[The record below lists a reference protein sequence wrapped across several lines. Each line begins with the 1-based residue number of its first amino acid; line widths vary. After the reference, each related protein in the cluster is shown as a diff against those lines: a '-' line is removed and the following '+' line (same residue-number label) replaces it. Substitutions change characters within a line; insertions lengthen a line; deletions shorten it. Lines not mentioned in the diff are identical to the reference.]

1 MRENDLVREGL
12 ARFAEAVTV
21 KTASMAQG
29 APEDQLRAPF
39 EGFLKDL
46 GAAWGW
52 TVTCTG
58 EATLPNRLGRPDY
71 AVSRNKL
78 LTGHVELKRPGTGAS
93 SSRFSGHDKEQFTRF
108 ANLPNV
114 LYTDGNEWA
123 LYRSGKRVRNL
134 VRLAGAVDVDG
145 PLAVGSEDGPR
156 LEPLLRDFLEWQPIL
171 PLTAGGSV
179 DLRSFAELVAP
190 LCRMLR
196 NDVTEAL
203 SRPESPIHAAARDW
217 RHLLFPEASDEQF
230 ADAYAQTVAFALL
243 LGRSLGADPLNL
255 QRAQAALAVGHS
267 LMSRALAFLTDDQ
280 VHEEIEA
287 GLDLLLRVIGVVPP
301 ATLGGTT
308 DPWLHFYEDFLAK
321 YDPKLRKKVGVYYT
335 PVEVVRAQVRLVD
348 DLLTHRL
355 GQRFGF
361 ASRGVVT
368 LDPAVGTGTYLL
380 GVIEHALG
388 RVEEEQGPGAVA
400 GQASSLAKRLYGFE
414 VMVGPYAVAELRTS
428 RALRD
433 RGGDLPGE
441 GTGVYLVD
449 TLDSPDAEPQQ
460 LGLQLQPIA
469 DQRSRAVEVKKGVP
483 VLVCIGNPPY
493 HRHGAVDAMKEEH
506 LSSSGGWVRFGDPL
520 PETERFKSMSAKARL
535 IRRQDDSLLAS
546 FTKPVKRAGHGGDLK
561 NLYNSYVYFWRWALW
576 KLFEQP
582 AARGPGVVSFITAS
596 SYLHGDAFVGVRE
609 HMKRLCDEIWI
620 LDLGGEGR
628 GTRRDQNIFAIQTPV
643 AVAVA
648 FRSGTGSKNERPA
661 TVRYARVRGT
671 RREKLD
677 HLDTLRGF
685 DGVEWQDCPSDWQA
699 PFLPAG
705 KGRYF
710 GWPLLTDLMPWQKSG
725 VKAGRTWVI
734 APDRIT
740 LEERVRSLGEADPG
754 KRRRLFKDSPTGRK
768 VSDEVRSRAPES
780 KRLRPVSRLDSLT
793 ELVAEVAPYS
803 YRSFDRQLVL
813 SDVRVLDR
821 ESPALWQAH
830 SSRQLH
836 LTSLLSHPLDR
847 GPALVACAHLPDL
860 DHFRGSY
867 GAKHVLPLY
876 RSRDATEP
884 NILPGL
890 LALLST
896 TYGQTATAED
906 FAAYTY
912 GVLAQPAFVSRFF
925 DELTTCELRLP
936 ITKNGRL
943 FYRVRNIGAK
953 LLWLH
958 TYGER
963 FQPEDVEAFRIEG
976 SARCAEPVPGTRDD
990 YPDSFHYTAATKTLH
1005 VGEGE
1010 FAPVLPEVFEFE
1022 VSGLKVVQSWLGYR
1036 MKSGAGK
1043 KSSPLDDI
1051 RPERWTADFTTEL
1064 LQLLHV
1070 LERTL
1075 ALYTEQSRLLDD
1087 VLAGDCFEAR
1097 ELPPVPDEVRRDP
1110 KVAKSHQAKLYEPSG

>member
-1 MRENDLVREGL
+1 MMVNDLVREGL
-12 ARFAEAVTV
+12 TRFADAVTV
-21 KTASMAQG
+21 KTASVAQG
-29 APEDQLRAPF
+29 APEDQLRSPF
-39 EGFLKDL
+39 EEFLGTL
-46 GAAWGW
+46 GTAWGW

-58 EATLPNRLGRPDY
+58 EATLPDRLGRPDY

-78 LTGHVELKRPGTGAS
+78 LTGHVELKRPGTGAA
-93 SSRFSGHDKEQFTRF
+93 SSRFSGHDEEQFKRF
-108 ANLPNV
+108 SNLPNI

-145 PLAVGSEDGPR
+145 RMAVGPEDGAH
-156 LEPLLRDFLEWQPIL
+156 LEPLLRDFLEWHPIL
-171 PLTAGGSV
+171 PLTAAGSV
-179 DLRSFAELVAP
+179 DLRGFAALLAP

-196 NDVTEAL
+196 NDVAEAL
-203 SRPESPIHAAARDW
+203 GRPESPIHAAARDW
-217 RHLLFPEASDEQF
+217 RYLLFPEASDEQF

-243 LGRSLGADPLNL
+243 LGRSLGADPLDL
-255 QRAQAALAVGHS
+255 QRAQASLAVGHS

-287 GLDLLLRVIGVVPP
+287 GLELLLRVVGEVPP

-308 DPWLHFYEDFLAK
+308 DPWLHFYEEFLAK

-355 GQRFGF
+355 GQPFGF
-361 ASRGVVT
+361 ASRGVIT

-388 RVEEEQGPGAVA
+388 RVEEEQGRGAVA

-414 VMVGPYAVAELRTS
+414 VMVGPYAVSELRTS

-433 RGGDLPGE
+433 RGGDLPSE
-441 GTGVYLVD
+441 GTGVYLAD
-449 TLDSPDAEPQQ
+449 TLDSPDAVPQQ

-469 DQRSRAVEVKKGVP
+469 DQRSRAVKVKKKVP

-493 HRHGAVDAMKEEH
+493 HRHGAVDAMSEEH
-506 LSSSGGWVRFGDPL
+506 LSSSGGWVRFGEPL
-520 PETERFKSMSAKARL
+520 PETGQFKSMSAKARL

-546 FTKPVKRAGHGGDLK
+546 FTKPAKEAGHGGDLK
-561 NLYNSYVYFWRWALW
+561 NLYNSYIYFWRWALW

-582 AARGPGVVSFITAS
+582 AAKGAGVVSFITAA

-609 HMKRLCDEIWI
+609 HMRRLCDEIWI

-628 GTRRDQNIFAIQTPV
+628 GTRRDPNVFAIQTPV
-643 AVAVA
+643 TIAVA
-648 FRSGTGSKNERPA
+648 FRSRTGSDSERSA
-661 TVRYARVRGT
+661 VVRYARIRGT
-671 RREKLD
+671 RREKLNE
-677 HLDTLRGF
+677 LDSLRGF

-740 LEERVRSLGEADPG
+740 LEERVGSLLEAGPE

-768 VSDEVRSRAPES
+768 VSDAVTTRAPEHR
-780 KRLRPVSRLDSLT
+780 RLRPVSELDSSAELT
-793 ELVAEVAPYS
+793 GKVVPYS
-803 YRSFDRQLVL
+803 YRSFDRQFVL
-813 SDVRVLDR
+813 SDDRMLDR
-821 ESPALWQAH
+821 ASPSLWRAYGG
-830 SSRQLH
+830 RQLH
-836 LTSLLSHPLDR
+836 FTSLLSHPLDR
-847 GPALVACAHLPDL
+847 GPALVACAQLPDL
-860 DHFRGSY
+860 HAFRGSY

-884 NILPGL
+884 NVLPGF

-896 TYGQTATAED
+896 TYGRTASTED
-906 FAAYTY
+906 FAAYAY
-912 GVLAQPAFVSRFF
+912 GVLAQPAFVDHFF
-925 DELTTCELRLP
+925 DELATCELHLP
-936 ITKNGRL
+936 ITKSGRL
-943 FYRVRNIGAK
+943 FDRVRSIGAR

-963 FQPEDVEAFRIEG
+963 FQPEDAEAVGLEG
-976 SARCAEPVPGTRDD
+976 SARCVKAVRGGKSG
-990 YPDSFHYTAATKTLH
+990 YPDSFHYTAATKTVH
-1005 VGEGE
+1005 VGEGQ
-1010 FAPVLPEVFEFE
+1010 FAPVSQEVFDFE
-1022 VSGLKVVQSWLGYR
+1022 VSGLKVVQSWLDYR

-1064 LQLLHV
+1064 LQLLHL
-1070 LERTL
+1070 LEHTL
-1075 ALYTEQSRLLDD
+1075 ALYPEQARLLDE
-1087 VLAGDCFEAR
+1087 VLAGDCFKAR
-1097 ELPPVPDEVRRDP
+1097 ELPPVPDEMRRDP
-1110 KVAKSHQAKLYEPSG
+1110 KEAPSRQEQLYDL